1 MEDLRKKVHDG
12 RSLLEKIGKIIPGYS
27 GYKKKLER
35 QEADK
40 LLRDYLV
47 QQMNQVMDRLK
58 DLLDE
63 LSRGMKL
70 KFMDGVDRPL
80 KNLEKLRDRIK
91 YADHGYTGWFE
102 PAKIDTAVLDRIY
115 EFDAA
120 LIDRVE
126 ALKALIG
133 QALQDSGDDDKLSAA
148 LKTLQQEVSDQ
159 DAQFYERE
167 NFIIKSGNEGAE

>member
-1 MEDLRKKVHDG
+1 MDDLRKKVHDG

-47 QQMNQVMDRLK
+47 QQLNLAMGKLK

-70 KFMDGVDRPL
+70 KFMNDVDRPL

-91 YADHGYTGWFE
+91 FADHGYSGWFE
-102 PAKIDTAVLDRIY
+102 PAKIDTGVLDRVY
-115 EFDAA
+115 EFDAE
-120 LIDRVE
+120 LIDRVDE
-126 ALKALIG
+126 LKQLIQQAINNVSDDDQLKADLKAL
-133 QALQDSGDDDKLSAA
+133 
-148 LKTLQQEVSDQ
+148 QQVITAEDER
-159 DAQFYERE
+159 FYERE
-167 NFIIKSGNEGAE
+167 NFIIKSGNDGAE